1 MLCPL
6 PPARLSP
13 LKELAGGSSPDKYL
27 IYSKDGFVLQ
37 HIDSSPSAEDH
48 VLIEDCFDEDDFEE
62 DEVDYSTTKGR
73 SKFFLSP
80 VPNPT
85 GKPMDATLGI
95 GLRAT
100 PLDAPEKLERDRPSL
115 STTKSPI
122 RATSSGFAMA
132 EAGSLVIAPHA
143 EASQLG
149 TSHPLEPI
157 GKWRD
162 LFASNCNT
170 VSSPKLMH
178 FSSSDSDSPC
188 VLSNND
194 LDNNYDIWHLCLVG
208 YVAGK
213 SLGFKALNSIISST
227 WRVKPP

>member
-100 PLDAPEKLERDRPSL
+100 PLDAPEKSAPSATRLERDRPSL

-170 VSSPKLMH
+170 VSTFNRH
-178 FSSSDSDSPC
+178 RIVF
-188 VLSNND
+188 
-194 LDNNYDIWHLCLVG
+194 YCLG
-208 YVAGK
+208 LIAEP
-213 SLGFKALNSIISST
+213 SLGSAEAHIVGPSHNFDPMST
-227 WRVKPP
+227 EAVVAIRE